1 MDEKSLMNIKNIKTT
16 GLFLLMILVVGGG
29 CAKLESLNIPF
40 LSKSSDNY
48 PRAFYVQ
55 KKQNLVR
62 SNKVI
67 KIEGNL
73 KDLIRVLEKSV
84 QGVVDTTT
92 NILRIQNSGDAPA
105 ASGVPVLRVT
115 TPAIVVDTM
124 PDFEEY
130 FFVGDYIL
138 DQPGYSVKA
147 DQLTYDVDAL
157 VKLRGNVFI
166 VSFDI
171 GGEIEWNIYR
181 ENKDGIME
189 PVSDKEEKMYGVGSY
204 RYKKRKTYVNRRGQE
219 EEYFVWEEI
228 PIDDQPRS
236 KGILEQLLLNAVIE
250 TAAEHT
256 VSATIQ
262 TSY

>member
-1 MDEKSLMNIKNIKTT
+1 MDEKSLMNTKNIKSI
-16 GLFLLMILVVGGG
+16 GLLLLAIVVVGGG

-40 LSKSSDNY
+40 LSKSADSY

-55 KKQNLVR
+55 KKQTLSR

-67 KIEGNL
+67 RIDGNL
-73 KDLIRVLEKSV
+73 KDLIRILENSV

-92 NILRIQNSGDAPA
+92 NILRIQNAGEAPA

-115 TPAIVVDTM
+115 TPTIELDTM

-130 FFVGDYIL
+130 FYVGDYIL
-138 DQPGYSVKA
+138 DQPGYNVKA

-171 GGEIEWNIYR
+171 SGRIEWNIYR
-181 ENKDGIME
+181 ENKNGVME
-189 PVSDKEEKMYGVGSY
+189 RVSDKEEKMYGVGSY
-204 RYKKRKTYVNRRGQE
+204 RYKKRKTYINRRGQE

-236 KGILEQLLLNAVIE
+236 KGVLEQLLLNTVIE
-250 TAAEHT
+250 TAAEYT
-256 VSATIQ
+256 VNATIQ